1 MPLTSNKELF
11 AQLSEIGQELV
22 DLHLMKSDK
31 LNDSPISFPV
41 QGINAVDTVSFDG
54 NKVWING
61 TQYFEGIEEE
71 VWNFHI
77 GGYQVL
83 DKWLKDRKKG
93 RYTLKAEDIDHY
105 KKVYVALKETIR
117 LMNSIDELIAGNG
130 GFPMV

>member
-1 MPLTSNKELF
+1 LYAVFHSPTYRERYKEFLKIDFPRLPLTSNKELF

-61 TQYFEGIEEE
+61 TQYF
-71 VWNFHI
+71 
-77 GGYQVL
+77 
-83 DKWLKDRKKG
+83 
-93 RYTLKAEDIDHY
+93 
-105 KKVYVALKETIR
+105 
-117 LMNSIDELIAGNG
+117 
-130 GFPMV
+130 